1 MHILSHIFYLFI
13 FETKQAQGPL
23 HNRTQK
29 YNPTQAADAR
39 PTKASQQISVS
50 RFYLTYFYTYL
61 ELFPSVQSM
70 KVHDLAK
77 YEWSLFTKRK

>member
-50 RFYLTYFYTYL
+50 HIFIHVFGIISKGSIN
-61 ELFPSVQSM
+61 ES
-70 KVHDLAK
+70 A
-77 YEWSLFTKRK
+77 